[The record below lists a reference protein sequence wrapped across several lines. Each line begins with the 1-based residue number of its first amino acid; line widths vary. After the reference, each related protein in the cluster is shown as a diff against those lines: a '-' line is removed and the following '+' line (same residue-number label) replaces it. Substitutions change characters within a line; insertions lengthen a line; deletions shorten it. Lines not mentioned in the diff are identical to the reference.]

1 MKLETLQEAK
11 YVNPKIEQ
19 LKKVL
24 DDNKPKEGY
33 LIKWRDGDDV
43 YTIERIHFQTDEE
56 GDFIAVTFVEK
67 EDWVS
72 FDPQELADGIEIYQ
86 MKRIG

>member
-11 YVNPKIEQ
+11 YANPKIEQ

-43 YTIERIHFQTDEE
+43 YTLEQIHFQTDEE

-72 FDPQELADGIEIYQ
+72 FDHQELADGLEIYQ